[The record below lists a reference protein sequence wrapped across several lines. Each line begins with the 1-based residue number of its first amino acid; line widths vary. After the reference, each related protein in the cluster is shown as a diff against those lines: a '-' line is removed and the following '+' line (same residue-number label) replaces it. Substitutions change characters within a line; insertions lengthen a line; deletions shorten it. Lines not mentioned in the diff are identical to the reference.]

1 MSKTTTVH
9 LFDRTID
16 RVRDLKQHYGMGF
29 SALVR
34 VLIDQAWER
43 LKK

>member
-9 LFDRTID
+9 LYKRSIE
-16 RVRDLKQHYGMGF
+16 RSSELMKHYQIGF

-34 VLIDQAWER
+34 MLIDQAWER